1 MIIKTSDE
9 RALEVGSK
17 IIPLKW
23 CMVHQTWEAY
33 CDINILKGETG
44 ESLPIDVMICLTEN
58 GRMEFPPFSGGVISR
73 HTEDTTPI
81 CVRFSLLWE
90 GQDFIDLRK
99 KLFEY
104 TVSHPNIK
112 AIDRLFGVFSVIVP
126 DEDLL
131 SFEKH
136 ITIHQDFY
144 STINTALAMGR
155 TILTYIERFE

>member
-1 MIIKTSDE
+1 MKMIIKTSDE
-9 RALEVGSK
+9 RSLEVGSK

-58 GRMEFPPFSGGVISR
+58 GRMDFPPFSGGVISR

-81 CVRFSLLWE
+81 CVRFSLPWE
-90 GQDFIDLRK
+90 GRDFIDLRK

-104 TVSHPNIK
+104 TVSHPNRKYIEK
-112 AIDRLFGVFSVIVP
+112 LLEHFLAIVP

-144 STINTALAMGR
+144 STINTGLEFSR
-155 TILTYIERFE
+155 KIFEQT